1 MKRLKLLFLIFGLIV
16 LGYFGTWFYSRY
28 FLNFSGKISDNF
40 PETPFYLAA
49 QGQADLYPIRDWKVA
64 DPNLNAEIALVSDID
79 TGFIFFQKNLN
90 LRRPIASITK
100 LMTALL
106 AKKQL
111 ASDAPILVSE
121 KAINIDGAKINS
133 LQAGEIFKTN
143 DLMKIML
150 LISSNKAAEAF
161 AESLDGQ
168 DFVGLMNAEAK
179 NLNMTR
185 TSFAD
190 SSGLNMANQSTA
202 EDLKRLAQYILE
214 NYPEIIVLTQ
224 TDQTTVVSQ
233 NLKIKHLLNNIN
245 LMAQAPQILKD
256 LNIKYLGG
264 KTGFTDEAKE
274 TYLGLFIAPSSKF
287 SGQERRLLIVVLNS
301 GSRYND
307 VETLLKW
314 VKSAYVF

>member
-79 TGFIFFQKNLN
+79 TGFMFFQKNLN

-106 AKKQL
+106 ARKQL

-121 KAINIDGAKINS
+121 KAINIDGAKNNS
-133 LQAGEIFKTN
+133 LQAGEIFKAD

-161 AESLDGQ
+161 AESLDSQ
-168 DFVGLMNAEAK
+168 NFVGLMNAEAK
-179 NLNMTR
+179 DLNMTR

-202 EDLKRLAQYILE
+202 EDLKRLARYILE
-214 NYPEIIVLTQ
+214 NYPEIVVLTQ
-224 TDQTTVVSQ
+224 IDQTTVVSQ
-233 NLKIKHLLNNIN
+233 NLKIKHLLSNIN

-287 SGQERRLLIVVLNS
+287 PGQERRLLIVVLNS

-307 VETLLKW
+307 VEALLKW

>member
-1 MKRLKLLFLIFGLIV
+1 MKRLKFLFLIFGLIV

-40 PETPFYLAA
+40 PETPFYLIS
-49 QGQADLYPIRDWKVA
+49 QGQADIYPIRDWKVA

-79 TGFIFFQKNLN
+79 TGFMFFQKNLN

-106 AKKQL
+106 VKEQL
-111 ASDAPILVSE
+111 SSDTQVLVSE
-121 KAINIDGAKINS
+121 KAINIDGAKNNS
-133 LQAGEIFKTN
+133 LQAGEIFKAD

-161 AESLDGQ
+161 AESLDSQ
-168 DFVGLMNAEAK
+168 NFVGQMNAEAK

-185 TSFAD
+185 SSFAD

-202 EDLKRLAQYILE
+202 EDLKRLTQYILQ
-214 NYPEIIVLTQ
+214 NYPEIFALTQ
-224 TDQTTVVSQ
+224 IDQTTIVSQ
-233 NLKIKHLLNNIN
+233 NLKIEHLLENTN
-245 LMAQAPQILKD
+245 LMAHTPLILKD
-256 LNIKYLGG
+256 LDIKYLGG

-274 TYLGLFIAPSSKF
+274 TYLGLFIVPSSKF

-301 GSRYND
+301 GSR
-307 VETLLKW
+307 
-314 VKSAYVF
+314 

>member
-1 MKRLKLLFLIFGLIV
+1 MKKLKLLFLIFGLIV

-28 FLNFSGKISDNF
+28 FLNFSDKISDNF
-40 PETPFYLAA
+40 TEAPFYLAS
-49 QGQADLYPIRDWKVA
+49 QEQANIYPIRDWKVA
-64 DPNLNAEIALVSDID
+64 DPDLNAEIALVSDID
-79 TGFIFFQKNLN
+79 TGFMFFQKNLN

-111 ASDAPILVSE
+111 SSDTPVLVSE
-121 KAINIDGAKINS
+121 KAISIDGAKSNS
-133 LQAGEIFKTN
+133 LQAGEIFKAD

-161 AESLDGQ
+161 AESLDSQ
-168 DFVGLMNAEAK
+168 NFVELMNAEAK
-179 NLNMTR
+179 KLNMTR

-202 EDLKRLAQYILE
+202 EDLKRLAQYILQ

-233 NLKIKHLLNNIN
+233 NLKIKHELNNIN
-245 LMAQAPQILKD
+245 LMAQTPPILKD
-256 LNIKYLGG
+256 LNMKYLGG

-274 TYLGLFIAPSSKF
+274 TYLGLFIAPSSRF

-307 VETLLKW
+307 VETLLRW
-314 VKSAYVF
+314 VKNAYVF

>member
-1 MKRLKLLFLIFGLIV
+1 MKRLKFLFLIFGLIV

-40 PETPFYLAA
+40 PETPFYLIS
-49 QGQADLYPIRDWKVA
+49 QGQADIYPIRDWKVA

-79 TGFIFFQKNLN
+79 TGFMFFQKNLN

-106 AKKQL
+106 VKEQL
-111 ASDAPILVSE
+111 SSDTQVLVSE
-121 KAINIDGAKINS
+121 KAINIDGAKNNS
-133 LQAGEIFKTN
+133 LQAGEIFKAD

-161 AESLDGQ
+161 AESLDSQ
-168 DFVGLMNAEAK
+168 NFVGQMNAEAK

-185 TSFAD
+185 SSFAD

-202 EDLKRLAQYILE
+202 EDLKRLTQYILQ
-214 NYPEIIVLTQ
+214 NYPEIFALTQ
-224 TDQTTVVSQ
+224 IDQTTIVSQ
-233 NLKIKHLLNNIN
+233 NLKIEHLLENTN
-245 LMAQAPQILKD
+245 LMAHTPLILKD
-256 LNIKYLGG
+256 LDIKYLGG

-274 TYLGLFIAPSSKF
+274 TYLGLFIVPSSKF
-287 SGQERRLLIVVLNS
+287 SGQERRLLIVVLN
-301 GSRYND
+301 
-307 VETLLKW
+307 W
-314 VKSAYVF
+314 KSVV

>member
-1 MKRLKLLFLIFGLIV
+1 MKRLKFLFLIFGLIV

-40 PETPFYLAA
+40 PETPFYLIS
-49 QGQADLYPIRDWKVA
+49 QGQADIYPIRDWKVA
-64 DPNLNAEIALVSDID
+64 DPNLSAEIVLVSDID
-79 TGFIFFQKNLN
+79 TGFMFFQKNLN
-90 LRRPIASITK
+90 LRRPIASVTK

-106 AKKQL
+106 VKEQL
-111 ASDAPILVSE
+111 SSDTQVLVSE
-121 KAINIDGAKINS
+121 KAINIDGAKNNS
-133 LQAGEIFKTN
+133 LQAGEIFKAD
-143 DLMKIML
+143 DLMKMML

-161 AESLDGQ
+161 AENLDSQ
-168 DFVGLMNAEAK
+168 NFVGQMNAEAK

-202 EDLKRLAQYILE
+202 EDLKRLTQYILQ
-214 NYPEIIVLTQ
+214 NYPEIFALTQ
-224 TDQTTVVSQ
+224 IDQTTIVSQ
-233 NLKIKHLLNNIN
+233 NLKIEHLLENIN
-245 LMAQAPQILKD
+245 LMAHTPSILKD
-256 LNIKYLGG
+256 LDIKYLGG

-274 TYLGLFIAPSSKF
+274 TYLGLFIVPSSKF
-287 SGQERRLLIVVLNS
+287 PGQERRLLIVVLNS

>member
-1 MKRLKLLFLIFGLIV
+1 MKKLKFLFLIFGLIV

-28 FLNFSGKISDNF
+28 FLNFSDKISSNF
-40 PETPFYLAA
+40 PEAPFYLAS
-49 QGQADLYPIRDWKVA
+49 QEQANIYPLRDWKVA

-90 LRRPIASITK
+90 LRRPIASLTK

-106 AKKQL
+106 VKEQL
-111 ASDAPILVSE
+111 SPDTPVLVSE
-121 KAINIDGAKINS
+121 KAISIDGAQSNS
-133 LQAGEIFKTN
+133 LQAGEIFKAD

-168 DFVGLMNAEAK
+168 NFVELMNAEAK
-179 NLNMTR
+179 KLNMTR
-185 TSFAD
+185 TSFVD

-202 EDLKRLAQYILE
+202 EDLKRLAQYLLQ

-233 NLKIKHLLNNIN
+233 NLKIKHELNNIN
-245 LMAQAPQILKD
+245 LMAQAPPILKD
-256 LNIKYLGG
+256 LNMKYLGG

-274 TYLGLFIAPSSKF
+274 TYLGLFIAPSSRF
-287 SGQERRLLIVVLNS
+287 PGQERRLLIVVLNS

-307 VETLLKW
+307 VETLLRW
-314 VKSAYVF
+314 VKNAYVF